1 MPERIFKIH
10 DLVSS
15 KGGTSMEVICK
26 TKIHEIHLWRV
37 HPGEWIYPH
46 IHPHNDDFWY
56 IIKGVGEYYLSANIK
71 KTVRPGDIAVASPE
85 EVHGIYNT
93 GSEDII
99 IYSVLSPL
107 PVEILEVPGFEYP
120 E

>member
-1 MPERIFKIH
+1 MPERIFKID
-10 DLVSS
+10 DLISS

-26 TKIHEIHLWRV
+26 TKIHEIHLWRL
-37 HPGEWIYPH
+37 HPGELIYQH
-46 IHPHNDDFWY
+46 IHSHNDDFWY
-56 IIKGVGEYYLSANIK
+56 IINGVGEYYLSANIK
-71 KTVRPGDIAVASPE
+71 KVRPGDIALASPE

-93 GSEDII
+93 GSEDIF

-107 PVEILEVPGFEYP
+107 PVEILKVPGFEYP

>member
-1 MPERIFKIH
+1 MPERIFNI
-10 DLVSS
+10 DGSVSS

-37 HPGEWIYPH
+37 HPGESIYPH

-71 KTVRPGDIAVASPE
+71 KTVRPGDIAVASPD

-107 PVEILEVPGFEYP
+107 PIEILEVPGFEYP